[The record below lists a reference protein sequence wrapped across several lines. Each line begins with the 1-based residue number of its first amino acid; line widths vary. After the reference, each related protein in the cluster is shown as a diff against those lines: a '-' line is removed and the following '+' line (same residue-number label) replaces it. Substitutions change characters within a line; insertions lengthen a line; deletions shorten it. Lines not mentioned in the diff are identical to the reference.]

1 MLAFLKLI
9 RLENCL
15 IAAFSSVIGLFI
27 ASNLLNK
34 EFIFLDSALILI
46 AVFLITAAGNAI
58 NDYFDVEIDA
68 INKPNRPIP
77 SGKIN
82 RTHALYFSIVL
93 FIIGTIIAFYIHIIC
108 GLIALF
114 NSILLIY
121 YGKTLKQKA
130 LIGNIV
136 VGYLTGATV
145 LFGGAVFGIKG
156 MEVLIVLFLLA
167 MFATIAREIV
177 KDIEDIKGD
186 KKQGLKTLP
195 IKIGVKKSANIA
207 ALITIIAIAISPI
220 PFLTSMMS
228 IEYLIF
234 ILFANI
240 CSIFAIYEMQK
251 NRPIKSSKL
260 YKIGMLF
267 ALFAFAIGS

>member
-1 MLAFLKLI
+1 
-9 RLENCL
+9 
-15 IAAFSSVIGLFI
+15 
-27 ASNLLNK
+27 
-34 EFIFLDSALILI
+34 ALILI

-130 LIGNIV
+130 LIGNIA

-156 MEVLIVLFLLA
+156 MEVLIVLFLLV
-167 MFATIAREIV
+167 MLATIAREIV

-186 KKQGLKTLP
+186 EKQGLKTLP
-195 IKIGVKKSANIA
+195 IKIGVKKSANLA
-207 ALITIIAIAISPI
+207 ALITSIAIVISPI

-234 ILFANI
+234 ILFVNI
-240 CSIFAIYEMQK
+240 CFIFAIYEIVLK
-251 NRPIKSSKL
+251 NNPAKSSL
-260 YKIGMLF
+260 IFKIAFVF
-267 ALFAFAIGS
+267 ALLSFVAGI